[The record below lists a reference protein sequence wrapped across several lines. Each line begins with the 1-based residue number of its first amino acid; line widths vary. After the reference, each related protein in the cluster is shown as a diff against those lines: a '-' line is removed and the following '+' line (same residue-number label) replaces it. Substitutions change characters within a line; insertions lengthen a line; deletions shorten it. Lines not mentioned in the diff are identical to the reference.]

1 MRHTTD
7 RVFTILTYVSVC
19 FMAFLLAVILVPMIW
34 TGSSAVFFYSTVEF
48 RQMQLELDIF
58 DRGNPDEIEQ
68 QLAEVEPYR
77 QHIYEQIDEFRKGLD
92 VDMISDRLSDINREY
107 GRQLRFEGIE
117 GEQYRSL
124 RRLSMEIRDTLQDAL
139 RSYDH
144 KEIDQAVDEVLE
156 HESNARLKNF
166 VTSEYFTIARNFR
179 EASKDIDLTKLE
191 SYKANLDELEV
202 LLTELFGPKPGA
214 PEPELDMN
222 RYGATR
228 WDKAESVLQRVQYR
242 EVWVSQG
249 PGLPNEKKLVSRQE
263 DFAGTSLYPLFDYIQ
278 ANAENALLP
287 RFTFYWQYFID
298 DSTHGHYFGGV
309 GPEILGTLLLTC
321 VGMLFVIPV
330 GIVTAAYLVECTNEN
345 AVVRVIRM
353 CINTLAG
360 VPSIVFGLFGLA
372 FFVSTLLPMFGQE
385 PSKCVL
391 TASLTLAILTLPVMI
406 RASEEAI
413 RAVPRTYREASL
425 GLGASQ
431 FGTFVKVTLPAALP
445 GILTGIILSLSRIA
459 GETAPILFTG
469 AVAAGSIPDSLLE
482 PTRTL
487 SYGSWHMA
495 VGDRLAPQVPHNQ
508 YGMVVTLILL
518 ILLMN
523 AISIVLRSR
532 LFKKLKGA

>member
-1 MRHTTD
+1 MRYFAD
-7 RVFTILTYVSVC
+7 RTFTILTYASVG
-19 FMAFLLAVILVPMIW
+19 FMALLLVVILVPMIW
-34 TGSSAVFFYSTVEF
+34 TGSSAVFFYGTVEF
-48 RQMQLELDIF
+48 RQMQHELEIF
-58 DRGNPDEIEQ
+58 DRGNPVTIEQ
-68 QLAEVEPYR
+68 ELAQVEPYR
-77 QHIYEQIDEFRKGLD
+77 EHIYEQIESFRNGLD
-92 VDMISDRLSDINREY
+92 VDQIRSRLRLINREY
-107 GRQLRFEGIE
+107 GKQLRFENVEIE
-117 GEQYRSL
+117 KYQSL
-124 RRLSMEIRDTLQDAL
+124 KKLSMEIRDILSDAF
-139 RSYDH
+139 RSFDQ
-144 KEIDQAVDEVLE
+144 EQIDSTVAEVLKY
-156 HESNARLKNF
+156 ESNPDLNNYVAA
-166 VTSEYFTIARNFR
+166 EYFTIARNFR
-179 EASKDIDLTKLE
+179 EASRGIDLTRLE
-191 SYKANLDELEV
+191 SYKASLEEV
-202 LLTELFGPKPGA
+202 EILLTELFGPRPGE

-222 RYGATR
+222 KYGATR
-228 WDKAESVLQRVQYR
+228 WDKARSILERIEYK
-242 EVWVSQG
+242 EVWVAQG
-249 PGLPNEKKLVSRQE
+249 PGLPNVKKQVPRRD
-263 DFAGTSLYPLFDYIQ
+263 DFTGTSLEPLFDYIE
-278 ANAENALLP
+278 ANAENALMP

-309 GPEILGTLLLTC
+309 GPEILGTLLLTG
-321 VGMLFVIPV
+321 VGMFFVIPV
-330 GIVTAAYLVECTNEN
+330 GIITAAYLVECTSEN
-345 AVVRVIRM
+345 IVVRMIRM

-372 FFVSTLLPMFGQE
+372 FFVTTLLPMLGQE
-385 PSKCVL
+385 PTKCVL

-413 RAVPRTYREASL
+413 RAVPRTYKEASL
-425 GLGASQ
+425 GLGASR
-431 FGTFVKVTLPAALP
+431 FRTFVRVTLPAALP

-532 LFKKLKGA
+532 LFKKLKGT